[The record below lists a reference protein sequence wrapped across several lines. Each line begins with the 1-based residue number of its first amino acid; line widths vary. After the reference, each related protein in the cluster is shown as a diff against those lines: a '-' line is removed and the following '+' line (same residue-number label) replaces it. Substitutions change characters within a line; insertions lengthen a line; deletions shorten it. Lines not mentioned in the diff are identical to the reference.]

1 MSTPERDPKEWEF
14 RVLGRVLVRLPRHVA
29 YLIILGL
36 SIGFG
41 LKSPDEARLI
51 AGGAVQKILLELH
64 ELRVIIVGL
73 TRRIAAPAGKRRPS
87 PAPPATPREDWT
99 EDPFDQEPASRSV
112 PDTGQS
118 VRRSPRTP
126 SATCYADAGRLH
138 GNSLRLREA
147 PCATSV
153 LRRLVAPATGAIR
166 LTGRHRYCRRHGVWW
181 TWVEVLDQDELL
193 WVARYYL
200 RCFGEG
206 VPGDTRRDQPMPRA
220 LPY

>member
-1 MSTPERDPKEWEF
+1 MSAPERDLKEWEF
-14 RVLGRVLVRLPRHVA
+14 RVLGRVLVRLPRHIA

-41 LKSPDEARLI
+41 LRSPDEARLI

-73 TRRIAAPAGKRRPS
+73 TRRIAPAGKRRLS
-87 PAPPATPREDWT
+87 PAPPRPPRERWT
-99 EDPFDQEPASRSV
+99 EAPSGQEPASRFV
-112 PDTGQS
+112 PETGQS
-118 VRRSPRTP
+118 VRRSARTP
-126 SATCYADAGRLH
+126 SATCYADAERLH

-147 PCATSV
+147 PCSTSV
-153 LRRLVAPATGAIR
+153 LRRLVAPGSGAIG
-166 LTGRHRYCRRHGVWW
+166 LTGRHSYCRRRGVWW
-181 TWVEVLDQDELL
+181 TWVEVLDRDGPL

-206 VPGDTRRDQPMPRA
+206 VPGDIRRDPPMPRA
-220 LPY
+220 LPN